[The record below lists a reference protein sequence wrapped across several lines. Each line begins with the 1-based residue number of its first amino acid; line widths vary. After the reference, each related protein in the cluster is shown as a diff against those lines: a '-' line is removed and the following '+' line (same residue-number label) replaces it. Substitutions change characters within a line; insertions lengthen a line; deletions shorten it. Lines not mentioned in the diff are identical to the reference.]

1 MTVGSSAPSAER
13 PLTSYDETPYP
24 SQAFV
29 QTHPD
34 RLATIATL
42 FNLKPQSIKNCR
54 VLELGCASGANL
66 VPMAASL
73 PGSHFVGVDLSARQL
88 AVGQERIQALGL
100 KNIEL
105 KHMNFLEIDDSLG
118 KFDYIIAHGIYSWV
132 PDNVQEKL
140 LEVAKRLL
148 EPRGV
153 AYISYNTFPG
163 WHYRGLIRDMM
174 LYHTASLTRPLERAQ
189 QSRALLDFLSQSVPT
204 ENNAYGIM
212 LKTELEYLR
221 NLQDSYLLHDHLE
234 DQNSPIYF
242 YQFVERANKHGLQ
255 FLGEADFASMITS
268 NFTKE
273 VDETLRKISNDIVR
287 TEQYMDFVRNRTF
300 RQTLLCHQD
309 TVINRNLGPL
319 SIMPFYIGCPA
330 KLATPEQ
337 DPSGQ
342 TFVMPS
348 GVSFNTGGA
357 LVKAAFQSMS
367 EIWPE
372 TIRFDELV
380 KIAREKSKTS
390 APNDPEALAGCI
402 LTAYASGICLLR
414 TEPVEFCRTVNER
427 PIASP
432 VCREQSKS
440 QEWITNQLHE
450 NLHVDLIARH
460 LLQFVDGTRTKA
472 ELTEELTKLVKNGT
486 LVVHKDGKILNEGEA
501 LTEALSQSV
510 NHYLGEFA
518 KTAVLVG

>member
-1 MTVGSSAPSAER
+1 MTVGTTERAP
-13 PLTSYDETPYP
+13 TSYDETPYP

-42 FNLKPQSIKNCR
+42 FNLKPQSVKNCR

-66 VPMAASL
+66 IPMAATL
-73 PGSHFVGVDLSARQL
+73 PDSHFVGIDLSARQL
-88 AVGQERIQALGL
+88 AQGQSRVEALGL

-105 KHMNFLEIDDSLG
+105 KHMNFLEVDESLG
-118 KFDYIIAHGIYSWV
+118 KFDYIIAHGIFSWV
-132 PDNVQEKL
+132 PTNVQDKL
-140 LEVAKRLL
+140 LEICKNNL

-174 LYHTASLTRPLERAQ
+174 LYHTANLARPMEKAQ
-189 QSRALLDFLSQSVPT
+189 QARALLDFLSQSVPT

-212 LKTELEYLR
+212 LKTELEYLKQ
-221 NLQDSYLLHDHLE
+221 LQDSYLLHDHLE
-234 DQNSPIYF
+234 DQNSPSYF

-273 VDETLRKISNDIVR
+273 VDQTLRKISNDIVR

-319 SIMPFYIGCPA
+319 SIMPFQIGCPA
-330 KLATPEQ
+330 KQAGADV
-337 DPSGQ
+337 DPTGQ
-342 TFVMPS
+342 TFLTPL
-348 GVSFNTGGA
+348 GVSFNTGST
-357 LVKAAFQSMS
+357 LVKAAFQHMA
-367 EIWPE
+367 EIWPH
-372 TIRFDELV
+372 TLPFDELV
-380 KIAREKSKTS
+380 KVAREKSQTKAAT
-390 APNDPEALAGCI
+390 DPEVLAGCI

-414 TEPVEFCRTVNER
+414 TEPPVFVKTVSER
-427 PIASP
+427 PTASP
-432 VCREQSKS
+432 VTREQAKT
-440 QEWITNQLHE
+440 QEWITNLLHE
-450 NLHVDLIARH
+450 NLQVDLIARH
-460 LLQFVDGTRTKA
+460 LLQFVDGTRDQA
-472 ELTEELTKLVKNGT
+472 QLTEELYKLVQNGT
-486 LVVHKDGKILNEGEA
+486 LVVHKDGKILNEGDPLREA
-501 LTEALSQSV
+501 LAQSV
-510 NHYLGEFA
+510 THYLGEFA
-518 KTAVLVG
+518 KTAVLVS